1 MYVLNRVISKT
12 SPVTPYQN
20 WYGSKPNLSHL
31 RIFGS
36 IAFIH
41 VPKAERRK
49 LDSKSL
55 KCFFVG
61 YSLTQKAYRFWDPVS
76 RVIKISRDVVFDEQL
91 YPTAPS
97 NSTKTVSENV
107 IKNQTHPFLPTVQM
121 EPERIIDQE
130 RSNSSST
137 VNPEQNVQPMTD
149 HIQTDPEHANSDTIK
164 QPDFSNTTTRTR
176 QSPYPMRK
184 RVAKEIFE
192 AQIAD
197 EFQDEDLYEPANYSD
212 AMESKDS
219 SLWKLAIADEYDSLI
234 KNNTWTLT
242 LLPPGRVAIKSR
254 WLFKIKT
261 GAEGTAPRYKARL
274 VAKGY
279 SQRSGID
286 YGETYAPV
294 AKHDTLRVILSI
306 VAAYDLEMIQLDI
319 NSLPVRGVK

>member
-1 MYVLNRVISKT
+1 
-12 SPVTPYQN
+12 
-20 WYGSKPNLSHL
+20 
-31 RIFGS
+31 
-36 IAFIH
+36 
-41 VPKAERRK
+41 
-49 LDSKSL
+49 
-55 KCFFVG
+55 
-61 YSLTQKAYRFWDPVS
+61 
-76 RVIKISRDVVFDEQL
+76 
-91 YPTAPS
+91 
-97 NSTKTVSENV
+97 
-107 IKNQTHPFLPTVQM
+107 
-121 EPERIIDQE
+121 
-130 RSNSSST
+130 
-137 VNPEQNVQPMTD
+137 
-149 HIQTDPEHANSDTIK
+149 
-164 QPDFSNTTTRTR
+164 
-176 QSPYPMRK
+176 
-184 RVAKEIFE
+184 
-192 AQIAD
+192 
-197 EFQDEDLYEPANYSD
+197 
-212 AMESKDS
+212 MESKDS